1 MDGGATRKA
10 AELTREEI
18 YALVWEHP
26 LNRVGPDLGLDG
38 PRLAKLCDKRQIPY
52 PPPGYWSKK
61 AVGRAPAAP
70 PLPPDP
76 GPASE
81 PTRAPR
87 ARISKQRE
95 DLRGLK
101 PPAVFKA
108 EAKTPPPRRSL
119 SNRLYPSM
127 MAWTRSTSSTRR
139 SALGSSSMLGSK
151 RNASR
156 RTEGGE
162 AIHGRGQNPSSMT

>member
-10 AELTREEI
+10 ADLTREKI

-76 GPASE
+76 GAASE
-81 PTRAPR
+81 PTKAPR
-87 ARISKQRE
+87 TRISRQRE
-95 DLRGLK
+95 SLPGLR
-101 PPAVFKA
+101 PPAVFKTETA
-108 EAKTPPPRRSL
+108 TPPAPIAVEPVVPVDDGLDPLDKLHPKIRAWVVEHAREQKERIQENRRRRSDRW
-119 SNRLYPSM
+119 S
-127 MAWTRSTSSTRR
+127 
-139 SALGSSSMLGSK
+139 
-151 RNASR
+151 
-156 RTEGGE
+156 
-162 AIHGRGQNPSSMT
+162 

>member
-1 MDGGATRKA
+1 MDGGATRQA
-10 AELTREEI
+10 ADLSREEI

-61 AVGRAPAAP
+61 AVGRASAAP

-76 GPASE
+76 GPISE
-81 PTRAPR
+81 STAAPR
-87 ARISKQRE
+87 TRLSKRRE
-95 DLRGLK
+95 PDLGLK
-101 PPAVFKA
+101 PPAAVN
-108 EAKTPPPRRSL
+108 EAASPPAGRL
-119 SNRLYPSM
+119 LLNRLQRSM
-127 MAWTRSTSSTRR
+127 MAWIHSTSCTRR
-139 SALGSSSMLGSK
+139 SARESSSIRGSK

-156 RTEGGE
+156 RTRGGE
-162 AIHGRGQNPSSMT
+162 TIPGRGRSRFWTI